1 MCTFWWRKQKI
12 LKTMITNYDVWRE
25 DQLVYSL
32 TWACFIAMVI
42 LGDDMACRCLQQH
55 EQMKLKWQTLPI
67 VTRVGT
73 FFLLHQ
79 SSFKTILPRWVR
91 PFSCTGIKISSSQ
104 NIDWKNRKEGI
115 NSPVPS
121 ECPAS
126 SRIYS
131 TTILLGEECCW
142 GFSIPGFHCLNL
154 TSFKV
159 WCDWRRKQ
167 SLEPFQEREKWECKL
182 QTSSRDIFFCFL
194 SVFFVIK
201 SLEF

>member
-1 MCTFWWRKQKI
+1 
-12 LKTMITNYDVWRE
+12 MITNYDVWRE

-42 LGDDMACRCLQQH
+42 LGDDMACWCLQQH

-73 FFLLHQ
+73 FFLFHQ
-79 SSFKTILPRWVR
+79 SSFKIILPRWVK

-104 NIDWKNRKEGI
+104 NINWKNRKEWI
-115 NSPVPS
+115 NSSVPS

-142 GFSIPGFHCLNL
+142 GFSILGFHCLNL

-167 SLEPFQEREKWECKL
+167 LRTFSRKGEMRMQVTNFFQRYILLLSE
-182 QTSSRDIFFCFL
+182 CFL
-194 SVFFVIK
+194 CYKK
-201 SLEF
+201 SRILRLASEEGSSP